1 MNVRAILK
9 AAEVGLRKNSPQIL
23 IAVGIVGTAASI
35 FLMADAR
42 PKALE
47 IIDREERKKGSG
59 LTKKEVAKATWK
71 CYIPVA
77 LAWTT
82 SAACIASGVN
92 ISLRRQ
98 AAIGAAYAVSE
109 AARISYRDKVADVVG
124 KKKEEEI
131 RDAIAKDTLANR
143 PLLEGTQVYDTG
155 LGKTL
160 CFDAWCGRY
169 CLCDIEA
176 IRRAANTIWSQI
188 LSDGSASLND
198 FYYEIKLPASMSGDI
213 LGWDTRCDKFDLYFS
228 SQLAGEDNTPCLVF
242 DFAHYPNSDFDRYYK

>member
-23 IAVGIVGTAASI
+23 VAVGIIGTAASI

-98 AAIGAAYAVSE
+98 AAIGAAYVVSE
-109 AARISYRDKVADVVG
+109 AARINYRDKVVDVVG

-198 FYYEIKLPASMSGDI
+198 FYYEIKLPASRSGDI

>member
-9 AAEVGLRKNSPQIL
+9 VAEVGLRKNSPQIL
-23 IAVGIVGTAASI
+23 VAVGIVGTAASI

-82 SAACIASGVN
+82 SAACIAGGVN
-92 ISLRRQ
+92 VSLRRQ

-109 AARISYRDKVADVVG
+109 AARINYRDKVVDVVG

-198 FYYEIKLPASMSGDI
+198 FYYEIKLPASRSGDI

>member
-23 IAVGIVGTAASI
+23 VAVGIIGTAASI

-109 AARISYRDKVADVVG
+109 AARINYRDKVVDVVG

-176 IRRAANTIWSQI
+176 IRRAANTVWSQI
-188 LSDGSASLND
+188 LNDGSASLND
-198 FYYEIKLPASMSGDI
+198 FYYEINLPESRSGDI

-242 DFAHYPNSDFDRYYK
+242 DFKHYPNSDFDRYYK

>member
-23 IAVGIVGTAASI
+23 VAVGIVGTAASI

-82 SAACIASGVN
+82 STACIASGVN

-98 AAIGAAYAVSE
+98 AAIGAAYVVSE
-109 AARISYRDKVADVVG
+109 AARINYRDKVVDVVG

-131 RDAIAKDTLANR
+131 RDAIAKDTIANR

-198 FYYEIKLPASMSGDI
+198 FYYEIKLPASRSGDI

>member
-23 IAVGIVGTAASI
+23 VAVGIVGTAASI

-98 AAIGAAYAVSE
+98 AAIGAAYVVSE
-109 AARISYRDKVADVVG
+109 AARINYRDKVVDVVG

-176 IRRAANTIWSQI
+176 IRRAANTVWSQI
-188 LSDGSASLND
+188 LNDGSASLND
-198 FYYEIKLPASMSGDI
+198 FYYEINLPESRSGDI

-242 DFAHYPNSDFDRYYK
+242 DFKHYPNSDFDRYYK

>member
-23 IAVGIVGTAASI
+23 VAVGIIGTAASI

-92 ISLRRQ
+92 VSLRRQ

-109 AARISYRDKVADVVG
+109 AARINYRDKVVDVVG

-176 IRRAANTIWSQI
+176 IRRAANTVWSQI
-188 LSDGSASLND
+188 LNDGSASLND
-198 FYYEIKLPASMSGDI
+198 FYYEINLPESRSGDI

-242 DFAHYPNSDFDRYYK
+242 DFKHYPNSDFDRYYK

>member
-23 IAVGIVGTAASI
+23 VAVGIVGTAASLL
-35 FLMADAR
+35 LMADAR

-59 LTKKEVAKATWK
+59 LTKKEVVKATWK

-92 ISLRRQ
+92 VSLRRQ

-109 AARISYRDKVADVVG
+109 AARINYRDKVVNVVG

-188 LSDGSASLND
+188 LNDGSASLND
-198 FYYEIKLPASMSGDI
+198 FYYEINLPESRSGDI

-242 DFAHYPNSDFDRYYK
+242 DFKHYPNSDFDRYYK

>member
-23 IAVGIVGTAASI
+23 VAVGIIGTAASI

-92 ISLRRQ
+92 VSLRRQ

-109 AARISYRDKVADVVG
+109 AARINYRDKVVDVVG

-198 FYYEIKLPASMSGDI
+198 FYYEIKLPASRSGDI

>member
-23 IAVGIVGTAASI
+23 VAVGIVGTAASI

-98 AAIGAAYAVSE
+98 AAIGAAYVVSE
-109 AARISYRDKVADVVG
+109 AARINYRDKVVDVVG

-160 CFDAWCGRY
+160 CFDVWCGRY

-188 LSDGSASLND
+188 LNDGSASLND
-198 FYYEIKLPASMSGDI
+198 FYYEINLPESRSGDI

-242 DFAHYPNSDFDRYYK
+242 DFKHYPNSDFDRYYK

>member
-23 IAVGIVGTAASI
+23 VAVGIIGTAASI
-35 FLMADAR
+35 LLMADAR

-59 LTKKEVAKATWK
+59 LTKKEVVKATWK

-92 ISLRRQ
+92 VSLRRQ

-109 AARISYRDKVADVVG
+109 AARINYRDKVVDVVG

-176 IRRAANTIWSQI
+176 IRRAANTVWSQI
-188 LSDGSASLND
+188 LNDGSASLND
-198 FYYEIKLPASMSGDI
+198 FYYEINLPESRSGDI

-242 DFAHYPNSDFDRYYK
+242 DFKHYPNSDFDRYYK

>member
-1 MNVRAILK
+1 MNIRAFLK

-23 IAVGIVGTAASI
+23 VGIGIVGMAASV

-47 IIDREERKKGSG
+47 IIDREERKKGSR
-59 LTKKEVAKATWK
+59 LTKKEAAKATWK

-77 LAWTT
+77 LTWTT
-82 SAACIASGVN
+82 SAACVASGVN
-92 ISLRRQ
+92 ITLRRQ

-109 AARISYRDKVADVVG
+109 AARINYRDKVVDVVG

-131 RDAIAKDTLANR
+131 RDAIAKDTIANR
-143 PLLEGTQVYDTG
+143 PLLDGTEVFDTG

-188 LSDGSASLND
+188 LNEGSARLND
-198 FYYEIKLPASMSGDI
+198 FYYELKLPESRSGDV
-213 LGWDTRCDKFDLYFS
+213 LGWDTRCDRFDLYFS
-228 SQLAGEDNTPCLVF
+228 SQLAGQDSTPCLVF
-242 DFAHYPNSDFDRYYK
+242 DFTHYPYSEFDYFSK